1 MIVYLDILVN
11 LKIRVKKEKNKM
23 NIKTQEIFALYEL
36 LNGNAEINQNK
47 MAVSTAY
54 KLIRNK
60 KKLETEYYNIIEMRD
75 SIVRSYGEPDEEGK
89 VTIPKDKI
97 EEANKKLYDL
107 QMIEYDIDL
116 QPINL
121 SELEN
126 LEVSLS
132 TIEILDPIIEED

>member
-1 MIVYLDILVN
+1 
-11 LKIRVKKEKNKM
+11 M